1 MIFNVIPCLYGD
13 NNKPVESVRKV
24 MMRQTR
30 GIISEA
36 IA

>member
-13 NNKPVESVRKV
+13 NKPVESMRKV

-30 GIISEA
+30 GIISEE